1 MSAHRACVVYL
12 RVSTARQGAAGLGVE
27 AQRAAVQ
34 AHAAA
39 AGVTIVAEFVEV
51 ESGKRDDRPQLAAA
65 LAACRLHHA
74 QLVIA
79 KLDRL
84 ARSVAFIANLMDSGA
99 DFVACDMPMAN
110 RLSIHILAAVA
121 EHEREMISQRTK
133 AALAAAKARGARLGN
148 PRGAAHLRSGCRE
161 AAAASAATRRE
172 AAFSRALAAGPLL
185 RHLRA
190 EGFSSLRAQA
200 TELNRRGV
208 PSPGGKVWYPEQV
221 RRTVALLA
229 VAT

>member
-1 MSAHRACVVYL
+1 MSAQRAVCYL
-12 RVSTARQGAAGLGVE
+12 RVSTVRQGVAGLGIE
-27 AQRAAVQ
+27 AQRSAVK

-39 AGVTIVAEFVEV
+39 TGATIVGEFVEV

-65 LAACRLHHA
+65 LAACRLHRA

-133 AALAAAKARGARLGN
+133 AALAAAKARGVRLGN
-148 PRGAAHLRSGCRE
+148 PHGAAHLRGGCRA
-161 AAAASAATRRE
+161 AAAASAASRRG
-172 AAFSRALAAGPLL
+172 AASSRALAVAPLL
-185 RHLRA
+185 RQLHA
-190 EGFSSLRAQA
+190 EGFCSLRAQA
-200 TELNRRGV
+200 VELNRRGV
-208 PSPGGKVWYPEQV
+208 PSPGGTVWYPEQV
-221 RRTVALLA
+221 RRTTALLA
-229 VAT
+229 GAT